1 MLNHLALPIGN
12 NNMKQQQGMTL
23 IEIIIYVAI
32 LGFVATAFMT
42 MSINMLSLKS
52 KSISQQEI
60 SSTLRLLSQKINY
73 EIKNAKS
80 ISTTTPTSIT
90 LILSDSS
97 RSPTVFDLNNGNLR
111 MGFGNSGS
119 CPISNPCILNSNL
132 VNISNFSITNLS
144 SGDTLSQNIKYT
156 LSGNYKNN
164 SGRAEFDAAASL
176 TDSVELRSK

>member
-1 MLNHLALPIGN
+1 
-12 NNMKQQQGMTL
+12 MKNKQGMTL
-23 IEIIIYVAI
+23 VEIIIYVAI
-32 LGFVATAFMT
+32 LGFVSTAFIT

-80 ISTTTPTSIT
+80 ISSTTATSLT
-90 LILSDSS
+90 LILADSS

-111 MGFGNSGS
+111 MAFGNSGS

-132 VNISNFSITNLS
+132 INISNFSVTNLS
-144 SGDTLSQNIKYT
+144 SGDSQTQNIKYT
-156 LSGNYKNN
+156 ITGNYKNI
-164 SGRAEFDAAASL
+164 SGRAEFDASGSIN
-176 TDSVELRSK
+176 DSIEVRSR

>member
-1 MLNHLALPIGN
+1 
-12 NNMKQQQGMTL
+12 MKQQQGITL

-60 SSTLRLLSQKINY
+60 SSNLRLLSQKINY

-80 ISTTTPTSIT
+80 ISNANSNNIT
-90 LILSDSS
+90 LILSDPS
-97 RSPTVFDLNNGNLR
+97 RSPTVFELDNGNLR
-111 MGFGNSGS
+111 MGFGSTGS
-119 CPISNPCILNSNL
+119 CPSTSPCILNSNL
-132 VNISNFSITNLS
+132 VNISAFSVTNLS

-156 LSGNYKNN
+156 LSGNYKNT
-164 SGRAEFDAAASL
+164 SGRAEFDAEASL